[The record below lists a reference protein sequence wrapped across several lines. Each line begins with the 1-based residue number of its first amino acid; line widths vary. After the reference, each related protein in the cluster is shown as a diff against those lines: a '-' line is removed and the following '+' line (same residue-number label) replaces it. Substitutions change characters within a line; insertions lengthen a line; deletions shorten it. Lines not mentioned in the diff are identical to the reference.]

1 MAVLIGA
8 LACGTSATQA
18 LPSAMQ
24 TPVQIAAPI
33 SNIAP
38 AVGTSVGNTIPH
50 FEFMLVDG
58 TNISTAQ
65 LASEGQPVFLFFFT
79 TW

>member
-1 MAVLIGA
+1 MVVVIGA
-8 LACGTSATQA
+8 LACGSAATEAVPASTQN
-18 LPSAMQ
+18 PG
-24 TPVQIAAPI
+24 QIAAPI

-38 AVGTSVGNTIPH
+38 EVGTNVGNTIPH

>member
-1 MAVLIGA
+1 MAVLISA
-8 LACGTSATQA
+8 VACGTSATQA
-18 LPSAMQ
+18 VPASTQ
-24 TPVQIAAPI
+24 NPVQIAAPI
-33 SNIAP
+33 SNISP
-38 AVGTSVGNTIPH
+38 EVGTNVGNKIPH
-50 FEFMLVDG
+50 FEFMLVGG

>member
-18 LPSAMQ
+18 IPAATQ
-24 TPVQIAAPI
+24 TPGLNAAPI
-33 SNIAP
+33 SIIEP
-38 AVGTSVGNTIPH
+38 EVGTRVGNTIPH

-65 LASEGQPVFLFFFT
+65 LASEGKPVFLFFFT